1 MTMRLIC
8 LLSSFLFLSLNAF
21 ATEIESRKI
30 SEHAHILKG
39 KSYGTNIGVLQHNGS
54 VVLIDPMP
62 GEKHLEDLL
71 KEIISIS
78 NSPIVYIAITH
89 THSDHSGGNAFF
101 INAGAKIVEQDYEK
115 LGLRHVTVKS
125 HSSIDNI
132 FYEPNSNIIF
142 VGDVFDTSW
151 HPTFYAG
158 GVEGFQKAIDAILKL
173 GDENTL
179 IIPGHGEPSDK
190 THLIEFRNNTLLWM
204 DKITQ
209 FHQLGMDEE
218 TMFKQVELRELV
230 AKFDVN
236 GASNFLPDK
245 AYKRF
250 IQRSVQVL
258 KKSQKN
264 KSQ

>member
-21 ATEIESRKI
+21 ATEIESLKI

-71 KEIISIS
+71 KAINSIS
-78 NSPIVYIAITH
+78 NLPIVYIANTH

-101 INAGAKIVEQDYEK
+101 INAGAKIAEQDYEK

-132 FYEPNSNIIF
+132 FYESNSNITF

-151 HPTFYAG
+151 HPTF
-158 GVEGFQKAIDAILKL
+158 
-173 GDENTL
+173 
-179 IIPGHGEPSDK
+179 
-190 THLIEFRNNTLLWM
+190 
-204 DKITQ
+204 
-209 FHQLGMDEE
+209 
-218 TMFKQVELRELV
+218 
-230 AKFDVN
+230 
-236 GASNFLPDK
+236 
-245 AYKRF
+245 
-250 IQRSVQVL
+250 
-258 KKSQKN
+258 
-264 KSQ
+264 